1 MFSRFFYLNL
11 GHVPCLHHE
20 LSHTH
25 LFDARVG
32 QVSVGPTTLRPESS
46 CIKQQGFGP
55 RDTRKVMAR
64 FFNLRAKRGGS
75 LFEAGSEREENGGVA
90 SVQKWCA

>member
-1 MFSRFFYLNL
+1 MIFGFENFTSVFCKTGGNFNFEKNVEFLEFLGFTLCFRTFQAKKIFFN
-11 GHVPCLHHE
+11 
-20 LSHTH
+20 
-25 LFDARVG
+25 
-32 QVSVGPTTLRPESS
+32 
-46 CIKQQGFGP
+46 
-55 RDTRKVMAR
+55 

>member
-1 MFSRFFYLNL
+1 MAASAPDESPPALLEPPGVVAVSSDQVRLL
-11 GHVPCLHHE
+11 TLLTMSLH
-20 LSHTH
+20 
-25 LFDARVG
+25 F
-32 QVSVGPTTLRPESS
+32 TL
-46 CIKQQGFGP
+46 
-55 RDTRKVMAR
+55 

>member
-1 MFSRFFYLNL
+1 MLQVNFENKEGRLAQTYHFLLDLRACTCDLFKKGLWNLLCLLNL
-11 GHVPCLHHE
+11 TNL
-20 LSHTH
+20 LQM
-25 LFDARVG
+25 R
-32 QVSVGPTTLRPESS
+32 
-46 CIKQQGFGP
+46 
-55 RDTRKVMAR
+55 TRKKYFS